1 MLQSSPNYKFLT
13 RTYPSDTTGAR
24 LLVHLLY
31 NGAPGLR
38 SWNNVAVVHQDDAWG
53 KGYVTQMEL
62 EFRRNISRTGL
73 EAAEDT
79 LPRTLIL
86 FPFTH
91 SVGGNLARALDA
103 VHDSS
108 YSAIVVV
115 VNFASAKTTFAN
127 LLEVL
132 YAWPHTT
139 HPLALTPPP
148 AVLRSPGAHPL
159 ALPLPFSS
167 AVAVLLT
174 GLESQECTHAYC
186 QFTW

>member
-62 EFRRNISRTGL
+62 EFRRTISRTAF

-103 VHDSS
+103 VHDSG

-132 YAWPHTT
+132 YAWPHT
-139 HPLALTPPP
+139 
-148 AVLRSPGAHPL
+148 AHPCL
-159 ALPLPFSS
+159 RLRPHLLCCVARAPTCSHSPFPFRPPLLS
-167 AVAVLLT
+167 
-174 GLESQECTHAYC
+174 C
-186 QFTW
+186 